1 MLLLKTFV
9 ILSYACTGKE
19 KRKKERKIDRKNE
32 KIKLDRV
39 FNRRVFSIK
48 Q

>member
-19 KRKKERKIDRKNE
+19 KRKKERKKNE